1 MQLRAVSKCI
11 QLDTNEYAK
20 INTQTLQLSNDSKSY
35 QLYFKN
41 ISRIQLLLTPP
52 RQLTLYK
59 IPLLLFWITARA
71 VNTSYILLLH
81 KARVILSKIISC
93 FSALIS
99 LRLGQNKTQLKMAN
113 KATCDMPCSP
123 IYPALP
129 HSYSETL
136 WPSPYQ
142 LPNLNMI
149 WPSWPTH
156 SLFLEHTFISAFLC
170 LQCSFLAPFL

>member
-99 LRLGQNKTQLKMAN
+99 LRLGQNKTQSLK
-113 KATCDMPCSP
+113 
-123 IYPALP
+123 
-129 HSYSETL
+129 
-136 WPSPYQ
+136 
-142 LPNLNMI
+142 
-149 WPSWPTH
+149 WPTRLRAICPARQ
-156 SLFLEHTFISAFLC
+156 STP
-170 LQCSFLAPFL
+170 PFPTLTQKLSDLLPTSYPTSI